1 MGCTVRGAPLYC
13 HPTGDSWAAT
23 TRHPNHQPTTR
34 HPNHQFKMLPHL
46 PACPHLACLPHLP
59 TCPPRPHTCHHPAQN
74 TPDQFHYTPKFWP
87 KPGLKRRF
95 MATPPYSIPS
105 QPASAPGVPCAPVP
119 LHPCAP
125 GARSS
130 CSSTAGTPHP
140 SPKLNQPTADQRPTV
155 PDPPMT
161 RRSSIVDCRGGG
173 GVQSRVLP
181 GVPGVL
187 CDFLR

>member
-1 MGCTVRGAPLYC
+1 MHPYTATPQVTVGQPPPDTQTTSPPPDTQTTSLKC
-13 HPTGDSWAAT
+13 CPTC
-23 TRHPNHQPTTR
+23 
-34 HPNHQFKMLPHL
+34 L
-46 PACPHLACLPHLP
+46 PAPTWPAFP
-59 TCPPRPHTCHHPAQN
+59 TCLHATGPHTCHHPAQN

-95 MATPPYSIPS
+95 MATPPYSIHS
-105 QPASAPGVPCAPVP
+105 QPASAPGVPCTPAP

-140 SPKLNQPTADQRPTV
+140 SPQLNQPTGDQRPTV